1 MRKSK
6 VAEKRELSN
15 SSDSHKAQVPFYI
28 MDCFIDSGTPLNLI
42 KPIKPQKSAGHEKLS
57 PDESS
62 RLEYLCSQFL
72 KSGYL
77 QAGGKVEIAAH
88 LNINKS
94 TFTRYLHKVE
104 RQINGQGLV
113 STEGNLPVLFP
124 KDNSPAPLGA
134 KKTFQASPNNPEWQ
148 REALI
153 GGVFRVLSRSISLL
167 ETSLQANAG
176 KISPVAISTMTGIL
190 MDKMM
195 LLTGWKSESQ
205 GTGRGAKVMVWNL
218 IETPSGVRVRVEP
231 GVQVIEHQTLP
242 AGVVKKMKAK
252 MKAEVEKLKQ
262 ITMENSGFTDDK
274 GRKPKET

>member
-6 VAEKRELSN
+6 VAEERELSN

-28 MDCFIDSGTPLNLI
+28 MDCFIDSETPLNLI

-57 PDESS
+57 PDEVS

-94 TFTRYLHKVE
+94 TLDRYLRKVE
-104 RQINGQGLV
+104 RQMNGQGLV
-113 STEGNLPVLFP
+113 STEENLPVPSP
-124 KDNSPAPLGA
+124 KDNSPALLGA
-134 KKTFQASPNNPEWQ
+134 KKTLPAPPSSPEWQ

-153 GGVFRVLSRSISLL
+153 GGIFRVLSRSLSALELSL
-167 ETSLQANAG
+167 EHNASTM
-176 KISPVAISTMTGIL
+176 SPVSIATLTGIL
-190 MDKMM
+190 MDKLMV
-195 LLTGWKSESQ
+195 LSGWKDGPGNS
-205 GTGRGAKVMVWNL
+205 GRGARTMVWNL
-218 IETPSGVRVRVEP
+218 IETPSGARVRIEP
-231 GVQVIEHQTLP
+231 GQMVVEHQTLP
-242 AGVVKKMKAK
+242 TGVVKKMKAK

-262 ITMENSGFTDDK
+262 IERENQGFTDGKDE
-274 GRKPKET
+274 KPKET